1 VLTDEKVAAVLD
13 NWHTAPIDEKLRVT
27 LGLLEKVTLT
37 PREVGPADI
46 APLRAVEVSEQAIE
60 DALVV
65 CALFNI
71 IDRIADALD
80 VAIPSA
86 EGFARTAERLLE
98 HGYL

>member
-1 VLTDEKVAAVLD
+1 LQD
-13 NWHTAPIDEKLRVT
+13 WRSAPVDEKLRAT
-27 LGLLEKVTLT
+27 LGLLEKVTLK
-37 PREVGPADI
+37 PAEVGPEDI
-46 APLRAVEVSEQAIE
+46 TPVRAAGVSDAAIE

-71 IDRIADALD
+71 ITRIADSLD

-86 EGFARTAERLLE
+86 EGFAQTGERLLA